1 MITKEQSYSKIELL
15 ESGHVQLR
23 LTTKIV
29 EDGNVLSE
37 GHHRSVVT
45 PLDDIA
51 HLPQEVQDTI
61 VAFWTNG
68 GHYDSFP
75 APVVEEPVVEEPAEE
90 VTEEV
95 AEEVAEE
102 AVAEVVEDEVSS
114 DEE

>member
-1 MITKEQSYSKIELL
+1 MIEKQESYSRIELL
-15 ESGHVQLR
+15 ETGHVQLR

-61 VAFWTNG
+61 TAFWTNG
-68 GHYDSFP
+68 DYYAKFP
-75 APVVEEPVVEEPAEE
+75 APVEAPAEE

-95 AEEVAEE
+95 GEE

>member
-1 MITKEQSYSKIELL
+1 MLTKEQKYSKIELL

-23 LTTKIV
+23 KTTKII
-29 EDGNVLSE
+29 ENGTVLSE
-37 GHHRSVVT
+37 SHHRSVVT

-68 GHYDSFP
+68 DYYAKFP
-75 APVVEEPVVEEPAEE
+75 APVEAPAEEVTEE

>member
-1 MITKEQSYSKIELL
+1 MIEKVKSYSKIELL
-15 ESGHVQLR
+15 ETGHVQIR
-23 LTTKIV
+23 LTTRIM
-29 EDGNVLSE
+29 EDGAVLSE
-37 GHHRSVVT
+37 NHHRSVVT

-75 APVVEEPVVEEPAEE
+75 APVVEEP
-90 VTEEV
+90 
-95 AEEVAEE
+95 AEE

>member
-1 MITKEQSYSKIELL
+1 MIEKQTSYSRIELL
-15 ESGHVQLR
+15 ETGHVQLR
-23 LTTKIV
+23 LTTRIM
-29 EDGNVLSE
+29 EDGAVLSE
-37 GHHRSVVT
+37 NHHRSVVT

-75 APVVEEPVVEEPAEE
+75 APVVEEPVVEEPVEE

-95 AEEVAEE
+95 VEE
-102 AVAEVVEDEVSS
+102 AVAEVVEDEVTS

>member
-1 MITKEQSYSKIELL
+1 MIEKQESYSRIELL
-15 ESGHVQLR
+15 ETGHVQLR

-68 GHYDSFP
+68 DYYAKFP
-75 APVVEEPVVEEPAEE
+75 APVEAPAEE

-95 AEEVAEE
+95 VEEP
-102 AVAEVVEDEVSS
+102 VAEVVEDEVSS

>member
-1 MITKEQSYSKIELL
+1 MAITKEESYSRIELL

-23 LTTKIV
+23 LTTKIM

-45 PLDDIA
+45 PLDDIT

-75 APVVEEPVVEEPAEE
+75 DT
-90 VTEEV
+90 TE
-95 AEEVAEE
+95 
-102 AVAEVVEDEVSS
+102 
-114 DEE
+114 

>member
-1 MITKEQSYSKIELL
+1 MIEKVKSYSKIELL
-15 ESGHVQLR
+15 ETGHVQLR
-23 LTTKIV
+23 LTTKIM
-29 EDGNVLSE
+29 EDGNILSE
-37 GHHRSVVT
+37 NHHRSVVT
-45 PLDDIA
+45 PLDDIT

-75 APVVEEPVVEEPAEE
+75 VPVEAP
-90 VTEEV
+90 
-95 AEEVAEE
+95 AEE

>member
-1 MITKEQSYSKIELL
+1 MALTKEQSYSRIELL

-29 EDGNVLSE
+29 EDGAVLSE
-37 GHHRSVVT
+37 NHHRSVVT
-45 PLDDIA
+45 PLDDIT

-75 APVVEEPVVEEPAEE
+75 APVVEEPVAEEEPAVEE
-90 VTEEV
+90 EPQTEE
-95 AEEVAEE
+95 
-102 AVAEVVEDEVSS
+102 
-114 DEE
+114 

>member
-1 MITKEQSYSKIELL
+1 MLTKEESYSRIELL

-23 LTTKIV
+23 LTTKII

-45 PLDDIA
+45 PLDDIT

-68 GHYDSFP
+68 GHYDTF
-75 APVVEEPVVEEPAEE
+75 APVEEVVEEPVVEDEPQ
-90 VTEEV
+90 TEE
-95 AEEVAEE
+95 
-102 AVAEVVEDEVSS
+102 
-114 DEE
+114 

>member
-1 MITKEQSYSKIELL
+1 MAITKEESYSRIELL
-15 ESGHVQLR
+15 ETGHVQLR
-23 LTTKIV
+23 LTTKIM
-29 EDGNVLSE
+29 EDGAVLSE
-37 GHHRSVVT
+37 NHHRSVVT

-75 APVVEEPVVEEPAEE
+75 APVVEEPVEE

-95 AEEVAEE
+95 VEE
-102 AVAEVVEDEVSS
+102 AVAEVVEDEVTS